1 MIDKLILRAIEESF
15 ELRFLLSSN
24 SEIDQS
30 SRKYFEDNGFKLY
43 FYQDEED
50 SSFNIRIRD
59 ASDTKIIFGYNSSTG
74 SIGLTEGSLQ
84 NAAMNK
90 VVNIIV
96 RAQEEFKSKKTSK
109 RKLTLN

>member
-43 FYQDEED
+43 FYEED

>member
-43 FYQDEED
+43 FYQDEEI
-50 SSFNIRIRD
+50 N
-59 ASDTKIIFGYNSSTG
+59 
-74 SIGLTEGSLQ
+74 L
-84 NAAMNK
+84 
-90 VVNIIV
+90 
-96 RAQEEFKSKKTSK
+96 
-109 RKLTLN
+109 

>member
-43 FYQDEED
+43 FYQKED

-59 ASDTKIIFGYNSSTG
+59 ASDDKIIFTYNSFNG
-74 SIGLTEGSLQ
+74 SISLTERSLE
-84 NAAMNK
+84 NSSMNK
-90 VVNIIV
+90 VVNILV
-96 RAQEEFKSKKTSK
+96 KAQEEFKSKKTSK

>member
-43 FYQDEED
+43 FY
-50 SSFNIRIRD
+50 SSVPRSDRQKHKQTDKRD
-59 ASDTKIIFGYNSSTG
+59 LFHRFIAILYIVIYNRDTVWYGYSY
-74 SIGLTEGSLQ
+74 
-84 NAAMNK
+84 
-90 VVNIIV
+90 V
-96 RAQEEFKSKKTSK
+96 
-109 RKLTLN
+109 